1 MNSFKSALVFAVLLL
16 SCSKHE
22 NAVGVADAKIENR
35 GHDKS
40 VDEILELLEEIR
52 KVNAEM
58 PINLGELRKRYF
70 SSSEIVENQSD
81 LEKEVLEILEREGV
95 SEDELKAYIEARELT
110 KTTLLKLRDELEV
123 ILDNVGGP
131 GENGKVSSD

>member
-1 MNSFKSALVFAVLLL
+1 MFKIVFAIAVLLL

-22 NAVGVADAKIENR
+22 NSVGVADAKIENR
-35 GHDKS
+35 GRDKS

-58 PINLGELRKRYF
+58 PINLGELRERHF
-70 SSSEIVENQSD
+70 SSSEIVENQSE

-95 SEDELKAYIEARELT
+95 SEDELKANIEARELT
-110 KTTLLKLRDELEV
+110 KTTLLKLRAELEV
-123 ILDNVGGP
+123 ILDNAGGP
-131 GENGKVSSD
+131 GKNGKVRSD